1 MGAAA
6 MSLAS
11 VAAAT
16 SRQRAWVMPFKATRR
31 WRPSAIASM
40 TGLSSRLSNPTLHSS
55 SMSGK
60 PSSDMGCPTWQDLGL
75 GAKASAAAERWW
87 PRPNRVQQA
96 AVGVVLTGVDTVLGA
111 ETGSGKTLAY
121 LLPAMEAVADRDKK
135 RQYPSVLVLVP
146 NRELGTQLQRVARQL
161 GGDTSHPFRNE
172 DACFSLGLRHGGA
185 TTSLWPYRR
194 FECPDVLVATPSFA
208 VNFDRD
214 LELWASLK
222 LVVLD
227 EADALLDGGSKQ
239 QLDRILVAM
248 KRVERARKPETP
260 RCQRVVVAATLPT
273 FGLKSVENLIG
284 KHFGEA
290 VRVTT
295 ADGNP
300 LPIHAP
306 VATLEQRFI
315 RIDGGIEDKLQAA
328 LDNIVPNERT
338 MLFANT
344 VNAVDVAAS
353 FLLKNRVRARAYHK
367 RVSPEVRLETLDAFA
382 VGDIDVLCC
391 TDLAARG
398 LDLPDVRHVIQL
410 EFATNVVAHLH
421 RVGRAARAGNSGRA
435 TNIYDEA
442 SADLLRAIDDG
453 PSPGSVV
460 KAFSRRRGFRQKIK
474 KDRRRLAAAR
484 DFYTASGPPSG
495 PYNDDDGDDF
505 ESSLLP

>member
-16 SRQRAWVMPFKATRR
+16 SRQRAWVIPFKATRR
-31 WRPSAIASM
+31 WPASAATSMGGVASRR
-40 TGLSSRLSNPTLHSS
+40 SKPTLYSCS
-55 SMSGK
+55 RSGK
-60 PSSDMGCPTWQDLGL
+60 PSSNMGCPTWQDLGL
-75 GAKASAAAERWW
+75 SAKACAAVEQWW

-121 LLPAMEAVADRDKK
+121 LLPAMEVAANRDKE
-135 RQYPSVLVLVP
+135 RQYPSVLILVP

-161 GGDTSHPFRNE
+161 GGNTSHPFRDE
-172 DACFSLGLRHGGA
+172 DAPFSLGMRHGGA

-194 FECPDVLVATPSFA
+194 FECPDMLVATPSFA

-214 LELWASLK
+214 LELWAALK

-248 KRVERARKPETP
+248 KRVERARNPETP

-295 ADGNP
+295 ADGDP
-300 LPIHAP
+300 LPMHAP

-315 RIDGGIEDKLQAA
+315 RVDGGIEDKLQAA
-328 LDNIVPNERT
+328 LDIIVPNERT
-338 MLFANT
+338 MIFANT

-353 FLLKNRVRARAYHK
+353 FLLANRVRARAYHK
-367 RVSPEVRLETLDAFA
+367 RVSPEVRLDTLDAFA
-382 VGDIDVLCC
+382 VGEIDVLCC

-421 RVGRAARAGNSGRA
+421 RLGRVARAGNSGRA

-442 SADLLRAIDDG
+442 STDLLRAIDDG

-474 KDRRRLAAAR
+474 KNRKRIAAGR
-484 DFYTASGPPSG
+484 DFSTISDSRSARQ
-495 PYNDDDGDDF
+495 NDDGETDF